1 MPISVAKPT
10 QYRIESAKVVISVD
24 VLSEM
29 NRFVMR
35 HIDNKR
41 HMKECSLV
49 MFRHMIKNILSPLGS
64 VLILLKYPA
73 SFTYPTLV
81 TMV

>member
-49 MFRHMIKNILSPLGS
+49 MFRHMI
-64 VLILLKYPA
+64 
-73 SFTYPTLV
+73 
-81 TMV
+81 